1 MRSVWS
7 LWEIGIIEHQMH
19 RKRRYLVYT
28 TLALIDVALIAG
40 SYLLACILYLGTAN
54 DLGGLATQIHAKDG
68 LGALGI
74 VFAYAFTLA
83 VAYALS
89 SVYGQTYIGRIR
101 MAVTRVV
108 VIDTT
113 GIVVVTGLLYL
124 FHLDDVSRATLF
136 IFYTISTAM
145 VSLKVWVSFRV
156 LLVARKNKRKIQKT
170 VVAGA
175 GPLAQRYIAAVMHN
189 SSRFEQ
195 IVGCLEVDE
204 RPCVGENEAFCM
216 GSISAI
222 DEFLRCSNAEKVVIA
237 LEPAEYHHINLIM
250 AAADRCGVELELVPF
265 YNDIIPRRP
274 YVDSVEEV
282 KLVNLRSMPLS
293 NPVNSAMKRASDIM
307 ISGVIIV
314 AFFWLYL
321 ILAIGVKV
329 SSPGPILFK
338 QQRVGKGNKPF
349 DMLKYRSM
357 LVNDESDVAWSTD
370 TDPRKTRFGSFIR
383 KFSLDEFPQ
392 FFNVFRGDMSVVG
405 PRPEIPHFVEE
416 FRDEYPRYMLRHQ
429 VRPGITGWAQVHG
442 LRGDTPIDQR
452 IDADLWYI
460 EHWSPWLDV
469 KIFFATLFGGFVNSE
484 KLSS

>member
-1 MRSVWS
+1 
-7 LWEIGIIEHQMH
+7 MH

-28 TLALIDVALIAG
+28 ALALIDVALIAG
-40 SYLLACILYLGTAN
+40 SYLLACVLYLGTAD
-54 DLGGLATQIHAKDG
+54 DLGGLTTQIHADDG
-68 LGALGI
+68 FGAFGI
-74 VFAYAFTLA
+74 VVAYAFALA

-89 SVYGQTYIGRIR
+89 SVYGQTYIGKIR
-101 MAVTRVV
+101 MAITRIV

-113 GIVVVTGLLYL
+113 GIVIVTGLLYL

-136 IFYTISTAM
+136 IFYVISTAAIC
-145 VSLKVWVSFRV
+145 LKAWISFRA

-175 GPLAQRYIAAVMHN
+175 GPLAQRYIAAVMHD
-189 SSRFEQ
+189 SARFEQ
-195 IVGCLEVDE
+195 IIGYLEADE
-204 RPCVGENEAFCM
+204 LACAEEKASCM
-216 GSISAI
+216 GSIADI
-222 DEFLRCSNAEKVVIA
+222 DELLRRSSAEKVVIA

-274 YVDSVEEV
+274 YVDSVEGV

-293 NPVNSAMKRASDIM
+293 NPVNSAMKRASDII
-307 ISGVIIV
+307 ISGVIIIV
-314 AFFWLYL
+314 FSWLYL
-321 ILAIGVKV
+321 ILAVGVKV

-338 QQRVGKGNKPF
+338 QRRVGKGNRPF
-349 DMLKYRSM
+349 DMLKFRSM
-357 LVNDESDVAWSTD
+357 RINDESDTAWSTD
-370 TDPRKTRFGSFIR
+370 ADPRKTRFGSFIR

-392 FFNVFRGDMSVVG
+392 FFNVFRGDMSIVG

-429 VRPGITGWAQVHG
+429 IRPGITGWAQVNG
-442 LRGDTPIDQR
+442 LRGDTPIDER

-460 EHWSPWLDV
+460 EHWSPWLDI
-469 KIFFATLFGGFVNSE
+469 KIFFMTLFGGFVNSE
-484 KLSS
+484 RLSS